1 MYDIGRDVNQWM
13 RMVDSHRWYGAV
25 VMVRKIA
32 LQAVTYSYS
41 SMCVSICQN
50 SMLKCVLLFLFVMKL
65 YFNVRFV
72 KVNPE

>member
-1 MYDIGRDVNQWM
+1 MYEIGRDVNQWM

-32 LQAVTYSYS
+32 LQAMTYS
-41 SMCVSICQN
+41 SMYVSFCKN